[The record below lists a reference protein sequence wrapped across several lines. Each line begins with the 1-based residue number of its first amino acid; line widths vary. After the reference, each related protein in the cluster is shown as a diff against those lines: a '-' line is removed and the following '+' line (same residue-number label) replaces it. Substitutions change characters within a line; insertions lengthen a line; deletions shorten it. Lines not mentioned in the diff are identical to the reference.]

1 MWYICNVMA
10 NWSMP
15 CMFSGDLGTLSPRLH
30 DLMTNMTCQNA
41 KCVHLLYICEATIC
55 SLLWSYKQVHL
66 LSYLTFLLSVR
77 AHIKV
82 YHGVML
88 RRKIK
93 LPSYYRP
100 GRPCVIPTLPFKI
113 TAFFFVGVWVYI
125 ISLWQSLVK
134 VLWYILHYEFHPCF
148 FSLKVAPQM
157 SLYPTKNVYY
167 AYALGF

>member
-1 MWYICNVMA
+1 MMA
-10 NWSMP
+10 NWRMP

-30 DLMTNMTCQNA
+30 DLMTNMTYQNA
-41 KCVHLLYICEATIC
+41 KCVHLLYIREATIC

-113 TAFFFVGVWVYI
+113 TAFFLWVCEC
-125 ISLWQSLVK
+125 
-134 VLWYILHYEFHPCF
+134 ILFLCDKAWWKSFGIYCIMNFIPVSFHW
-148 FSLKVAPQM
+148 K
-157 SLYPTKNVYY
+157 
-167 AYALGF
+167 